1 MTIFVGEILR
11 LFIFKLIIM
20 EPNWIIVSAVITTA
34 IALIIFLIWRNQRDK
49 KELEEKLID
58 EDELSVPKSNET
70 EDNSLV

>member
-1 MTIFVGEILR
+1 
-11 LFIFKLIIM
+11 M
-20 EPNWIIVSAVITTA
+20 EPNWIIVTAVITTA

>member
-1 MTIFVGEILR
+1 
-11 LFIFKLIIM
+11 M

>member
-20 EPNWIIVSAVITTA
+20 EPNWIIVTAVITTA